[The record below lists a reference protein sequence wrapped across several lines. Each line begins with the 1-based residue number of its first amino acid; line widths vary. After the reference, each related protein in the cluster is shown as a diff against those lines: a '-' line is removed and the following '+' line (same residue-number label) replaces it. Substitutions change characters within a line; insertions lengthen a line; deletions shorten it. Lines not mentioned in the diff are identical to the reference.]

1 MTKLR
6 AWLKANK
13 LTADPSDYTAVPDLN
28 GTYNVRSLVEALQA
42 EGMEIQA
49 ETAVDIITRFNRK
62 AAEMTTSGYSVNTGL
77 VVMQPRIR
85 GKFTSQTF
93 DPQKHKVYISVRQGV
108 AMRKAIADATVEI
121 QGEQESKMTIYLV
134 EDLSTDTPSNTLTK
148 GKNAR
153 ILGAMLKID
162 GEDPSVGITFT
173 HTATKT
179 ATRIDRKDVVRNKPS
194 ELVILVP
201 DTLAA
206 GKYEVSVTTQY
217 SGGGNKPLKTPRKA
231 TYKGEITIA

>member
-1 MTKLR
+1 MQPLR
-6 AWLKANK
+6 AWLKANR

-62 AAEMTTSGYSVNTGL
+62 AAELTTSGYSVNTGL

-85 GKFTSQTF
+85 GKFTNATF

-134 EDLSTDTPSNTLTK
+134 EDLSNDTPTNTLTK

-153 ILGAMLKID
+153 ILGSMVKID
-162 GEDPSVGITFT
+162 GEDPSVGVTFT
-173 HTATKT
+173 NTATKT
-179 ATRIDRKDVVRNKPS
+179 ATRVDSKDVIRNKPS
-194 ELVILVP
+194 ELIILVP

-217 SGGGNKPLKTPRKA
+217 GGGNKPLKTPRKA

>member
-1 MTKLR
+1 MQPLR

-93 DPQKHKVYISVRQGV
+93 DPQKHRVYISVRQGV

-134 EDLSTDTPSNTLTK
+134 EDLSTDTPGNTLTK

-173 HTATKT
+173 NTATKT
-179 ATRIDRKDVVRNKPS
+179 ATRIDRKDVIRNKPS

-206 GKYEVSVTTQY
+206 GKYQVSVTTQF
-217 SGGGNKPLKTPRKA
+217 SGGSKPLKAPRTA

>member
-1 MTKLR
+1 MQPLR

-134 EDLSTDTPSNTLTK
+134 EDLSTDTPTNSLTK

-162 GEDPSVGITFT
+162 GEDPSVGVTFT

-179 ATRIDRKDVVRNKPS
+179 ATRVDRKDVVRNKPS

-206 GKYEVSVTTQY
+206 GKYQVSVTTQF
-217 SGGGNKPLKTPRKA
+217 SGGSKPLKAPRTA

>member
-1 MTKLR
+1 MQPLR

-85 GKFTSQTF
+85 GKFTGQTF

-162 GEDPSVGITFT
+162 GEAPSVGITFT

-179 ATRIDRKDVVRNKPS
+179 ATRVDRKDVIRNKPS

-206 GKYEVSVTTQY
+206 GKYQVSVTTQF
-217 SGGGNKPLKTPRKA
+217 SGGSKPLKAPRTA

>member
-1 MTKLR
+1 MQPLR

-173 HTATKT
+173 HTTTKT
-179 ATRIDRKDVVRNKPS
+179 ATRVDRKDVIRNKPS

-201 DTLAA
+201 DTLTA
-206 GKYEVSVTTQY
+206 GKYEVSVTTQF
-217 SGGGNKPLKTPRKA
+217 SGGSKPLKAPRTA

>member
-1 MTKLR
+1 MQPLR

-28 GTYNVRSLVEALQA
+28 DTYNVRSLVEALQA

-134 EDLSTDTPSNTLTK
+134 EDLSTDTPTNTLTK

-173 HTATKT
+173 NTATKT
-179 ATRIDRKDVVRNKPS
+179 ATRVDRKDVIRNKPS

-206 GKYEVSVTTQY
+206 GKYEVSVTTQF
-217 SGGGNKPLKTPRKA
+217 SGGSKPLKAPRTA

>member
-1 MTKLR
+1 MQPLR

-134 EDLSTDTPSNTLTK
+134 EDLSTDTPTNTLTK

-173 HTATKT
+173 NTATKT
-179 ATRIDRKDVVRNKPS
+179 ATRVDRKDVIRNKPS

-206 GKYEVSVTTQY
+206 GKYEVSVTTQF
-217 SGGGNKPLKTPRKA
+217 SGGSKPLKAPRTA

>member
-1 MTKLR
+1 MQPLR

-134 EDLSTDTPSNTLTK
+134 EDLSTDTPTNALTK

-162 GEDPSVGITFT
+162 GEDPSVGVTFT

-201 DTLAA
+201 DTLTA
-206 GKYEVSVTTQY
+206 GKYQVSVTTQF
-217 SGGGNKPLKTPRKA
+217 SGGSKPLKAPRTA